1 MMTDFD
7 FTSKVTSVVTFLIF
21 MWLCTNFLINKV
33 KSGEWKIPKFLDNFV
48 RIKSVFSNADKRY
61 KINIVQREI
70 LPDGSEILVLAV
82 NDRRILLSR
91 SLNQGIRYLTD
102 LETENLVVE
111 KALTDLEDIEAFK

>member
-7 FTSKVTSVVTFLIF
+7 FTSKVTSVVSFLIF

-48 RIKSVFSNADKRY
+48 RIKNSFNNADKHY
-61 KINIVQREI
+61 EINIVQREI
-70 LPDGSEILVLAV
+70 LPDGSEILILAV
-82 NDRRILLSR
+82 DNRRILLSR

-102 LETENLVVE
+102 LESETIIVE
-111 KALTDLEDIEAFK
+111 KTLSDLENIEAFK

>member
-1 MMTDFD
+1 
-7 FTSKVTSVVTFLIF
+7 

-48 RIKSVFSNADKRY
+48 RIKSAFSNADKRY

-102 LETENLVVE
+102 LETENLVIE

>member
-1 MMTDFD
+1 MTDFD
-7 FTSKVTSVVTFLIF
+7 FTGKVTSVVSFLIF

-48 RIKSVFSNADKRY
+48 RIKSTFSNADKRY
-61 KINIVQREI
+61 KINIIQREI
-70 LPDGSEILVLAV
+70 LPDGSEILILAV
-82 NDRRILLSR
+82 DNRRILLSR

-111 KALTDLEDIEAFK
+111 KTLTDLENIEAFK

>member
-1 MMTDFD
+1 MTDFD
-7 FTSKVTSVVTFLIF
+7 FTGKVTSVVTFLIF

-48 RIKSVFSNADKRY
+48 RIKSAFSGADKRY
-61 KINIVQREI
+61 KINIIQREI
-70 LPDGSEILVLAV
+70 LPDGSEILVLGV

-102 LETENLVVE
+102 LEAESLETE
-111 KALTDLEDIEAFK
+111 KALTDLEKIEAFK